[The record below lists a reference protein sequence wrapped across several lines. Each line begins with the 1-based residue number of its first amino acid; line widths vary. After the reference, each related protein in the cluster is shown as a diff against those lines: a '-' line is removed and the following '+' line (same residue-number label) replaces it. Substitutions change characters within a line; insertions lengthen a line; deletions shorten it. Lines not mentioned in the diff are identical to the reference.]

1 MFGLVVE
8 NFPESQK
15 PVEIGDLGSQGDS
28 KIWGSL
34 GSKTAHRG
42 RQGRFWASKGDL
54 CQQGWGSSPQSWCGL
69 SGSFALGIG
78 LPDSLRSCPV
88 LGRDFVNPFHPR
100 AVEKCGCGRKGD
112 GCMAPKSF

>member
-1 MFGLVVE
+1 ME
-8 NFPESQK
+8 NSSDLHK
-15 PVEIGDLGSQGDS
+15 PVEIGGLLVSDDS
-28 KIWGSL
+28 VAL
-34 GSKTAHRG
+34 ESKSAG
-42 RQGRFWASKGDL
+42 EDRQGQFWASKGDL